1 MSEEANPKRWMVL
14 ISVGIFT
21 LMSTLDGSIVNIAL
35 PVISKDLNIPMNMA
49 EWIVSIY
56 LVTICIFLLLFG
68 KLADSIGKIKVF
80 KTGSILFIIGSL
92 ICGFGIDLPIL
103 LVGRV
108 VQAFGAS
115 MAMATNN
122 GIITQTFPLRE
133 RGYALGYIGS
143 FVSIGSIAGPG
154 IGGLILSQFHWSY
167 IFWINLPIGAIA
179 LLLGYLN
186 LPKKEPKNPAKIDR
200 RGFAVYFITLIL
212 FFAAIFI
219 GQSVGFGNI
228 YIILTFVA
236 AIAFF
241 ALFIHLQKITEQ
253 PMIELRI
260 FKNHDFTLGLVVG
273 FLIFVTNFFFN
284 VVSPFYLENAL
295 GMKASIAGYIL
306 MMFPIVQVIV
316 APLSGKMSAK
326 INPILLTIAGLI
338 TLAIAQIGYLFFNVN
353 TSLWFIMLFI
363 GLNGLGNG
371 LFQAPNNTMIMS
383 SVEPKELG
391 IAGGLNALARNL
403 GMIIGV
409 SLSTTILF
417 LSMSQFYGKSVTT
430 YVDGR
435 PDIFID
441 GMRVT
446 MSFALVICL
455 IAIIMSVIRLLKS
468 RGLKNE

>member
-1 MSEEANPKRWMVL
+1 MDEELNPKRWMIL

-21 LMSTLDGSIVNIAL
+21 LMATLDGSIVNIAL

-68 KLADSIGKIKVF
+68 KLADAIGKIKVF
-80 KTGSILFIIGSL
+80 KMGSFLFILGSL
-92 ICGFGIDLPIL
+92 VCGFGVDLPIL
-103 LVGRV
+103 LAGRTL
-108 VQAFGAS
+108 QAFGGS

-179 LLLGYLN
+179 LILGYLN
-186 LPKKEPKNPAKIDR
+186 LPKKEPKNPAKFDY
-200 RGFAVYFITLIL
+200 RGFFVYLVTLLL

-228 YIILTFVA
+228 YIIL
-236 AIAFF
+236 AFILSILLF
-241 ALFIHLQKITEQ
+241 MWFIHLQKNTEQ

-295 GMKASIAGYIL
+295 GIKASIAGYIL
-306 MMFPIVQVIV
+306 MMFPIVQVIIS
-316 APLSGKMSAK
+316 PISGKMSAK
-326 INPILLTIAGLI
+326 INPILLTITGLSV
-338 TLAIAQIGYLFFNVN
+338 LAVAQIGYLFFNVN
-353 TSLWFIMLFI
+353 TSLWFILLFI

-383 SVEPKELG
+383 SVDPKDLG
-391 IAGGLNALARNL
+391 IAGGLNALARNM

-409 SLSTTILF
+409 SVSTTILF
-417 LSMSQFYGKSVTT
+417 LSMSSFYGKSVTT
-430 YVDGR
+430 YIDNR

-446 MSFALVICL
+446 MAFALAICL
-455 IAIIMSVIRLLKS
+455 VAILMSVIRLMKS

>member
-1 MSEEANPKRWMVL
+1 MSEKLNPKRWMIL

-21 LMSTLDGSIVNIAL
+21 LMATLDGSIVNIAL

-80 KTGSILFIIGSL
+80 KTGSILFILGSL
-92 ICGFGIDLPIL
+92 VCGFGVDLPVL
-103 LVGRV
+103 LLGRV

-186 LPKKEPKNPAKIDR
+186 LPKEESKNPAKFDY
-200 RGFAVYFITLIL
+200 RGFTIYFMTLIL

-219 GQSVGFGNI
+219 GQSVGFSNI
-228 YIILTFVA
+228 YIILAFVV
-236 AIAFF
+236 AILLF
-241 ALFIHLQKITEQ
+241 LWFIHLQKNTEQ

-295 GMKASIAGYIL
+295 GMKASIAGYVL

-316 APLSGKMSAK
+316 APISGKMSAK
-326 INPILLTIAGLI
+326 INPIILTIAGLMV
-338 TLAIAQIGYLFFNVN
+338 LAIAQIGYLFFNVN
-353 TSLWFIMLFI
+353 TSLWFILLFI

-383 SVEPKELG
+383 SVETRDLG
-391 IAGGLNALARNL
+391 IAGGLNALARNM

-409 SLSTTILF
+409 SVSTTILF
-417 LSMSQFYGKSVTT
+417 LSMSSFYGKSVTT
-430 YVDGR
+430 YVNNR

-446 MSFALVICL
+446 MTFALAICL
-455 IAIIMSVIRLLKS
+455 IAIMMSVIRLIKS

>member
-1 MSEEANPKRWMVL
+1 MNEEVNPKRWMVL

-21 LMSTLDGSIVNIAL
+21 LMATLDGSIVNIAL

-92 ICGFGIDLPIL
+92 ICGFGVDLPIL
-103 LVGRV
+103 LAGRT
-108 VQAFGAS
+108 VQALGAS

-143 FVSIGSIAGPG
+143 FVSIGAIAGPG

-200 RGFAVYFITLIL
+200 RGFAVYFVTLIL

-219 GQSVGFGNI
+219 GQSVGFTNI
-228 YIILTFVA
+228 YIILTFIA

-241 ALFIHLQKITEQ
+241 VLFIHLQKITEQ

-295 GMKASIAGYIL
+295 GMHASIAGYVL

-326 INPILLTIAGLI
+326 INPILLTIAGLSV
-338 TLAIAQIGYLFFNVN
+338 LAIAQIGYLFFNVS
-353 TSLWFIMLFI
+353 TSLWFILLFI

-383 SVEPKELG
+383 SVDPKDLG
-391 IAGGLNALARNL
+391 IAGGLNALSRNL

-417 LSMSQFYGKSVTT
+417 LSMSGFYGKSVTT

-446 MSFALVICL
+446 MSFALIICL

-468 RGLKNE
+468 RGLKNG

>member
-1 MSEEANPKRWMVL
+1 MNEKVNPKRWMILV
-14 ISVGIFT
+14 SVGIFT
-21 LMSTLDGSIVNIAL
+21 LMATLDGSIVNIAL

-80 KTGSILFIIGSL
+80 KTGSILFIVGSL
-92 ICGFGIDLPIL
+92 ICGFGVNLPIL
-103 LVGRV
+103 LAGRTI
-108 VQAFGAS
+108 QAFGAS

-122 GIITQTFPLRE
+122 GIITQTFPLHE

-143 FVSIGSIAGPG
+143 FVSIGAIAGPG
-154 IGGLILSQFHWSY
+154 IGGLILSQFDWSY
-167 IFWINLPIGAIA
+167 IFWINLPIGVIA
-179 LLLGYLN
+179 LILGYLN
-186 LPKKEPKNPAKIDR
+186 LPKKEPKNPAKIDY
-200 RGFAVYFITLIL
+200 RGFGVYSVTLIL

-219 GQSVGFGNI
+219 GQSVGFTNI
-228 YIILTFVA
+228 YIILTFIA
-236 AIAFF
+236 AIASFV
-241 ALFIHLQKITEQ
+241 LFIHLQKITDQ

-295 GMKASIAGYIL
+295 GMKASIAGYVL
-306 MMFPIVQVIV
+306 MMFPLVQVIV
-316 APLSGKMSAK
+316 APISGKMSAK
-326 INPILLTIAGLI
+326 INPISLTIAGLSV
-338 TLAIAQIGYLFFNVN
+338 LAIAQIGYLFFNVS
-353 TSLWFIMLFI
+353 TSLWFILLFI

-383 SVEPKELG
+383 SVEPKDLG
-391 IAGGLNALARNL
+391 IAGGLNALSRNL

-409 SLSTTILF
+409 SFSTTVLF

-430 YVDGR
+430 YVNGR

-446 MSFALVICL
+446 MSFALIICL